1 MALQL
6 PQFDNW
12 TERFTNPE
20 KFTARVNAVN
30 ATSTDPST
38 QFRNQQQAVT
48 SPVVQRMQQ
57 QLQPQ
62 YGSVVQQVQQPKFVQ
77 PTGQDQNN
85 GNIWST
91 IGSFLGADSFKRTGE
106 GIAEVINEWNGNAQK
121 ERDANEQRQQQDIA
135 LIKHYGD
142 LIRNGDEG
150 QKIRA
155 RAALK
160 SLIETSSQQD
170 KDWQARQQEIAERT
184 DPVKGAGAIVDL
196 GLTYGTLGVGA
207 GATKAAAATGKI
219 LTKQA
224 AKEAAIGSALG
235 FGSGVAGA
243 YEQNGAAANNDPN
256 TFIQG
261 LIGAAVGGGIPI
273 VGKAIGKGMKYVIDK
288 DGNTVPVPQADIPKQ
303 LNHYT
308 TAEAKKSINKGGF
321 EIRKTKSVQ
330 GDGIYFLNKDDPSMV
345 MADVVNEAK
354 IRGRLAPD
362 TRIMDL
368 SSPDYKGPSP
378 TSGNKLRKYAER
390 NGFDGATDGS
400 QTVIYNADKV
410 LNGRP
415 KITVKAVVNE
425 VKEAPKP
432 KVAIKGKVNE
442 TTPAIESELTKPSAR
457 LKKGS
462 RGEISSKLDS
472 VDENDVFGN
481 RNIIKRVKNELGKHF
496 VDDDNQMLNLLGRI
510 EKETG
515 RTGLKDQYYYDT
527 GRIRVANAIADHRI
541 TNSDSIHKLFG
552 GLKDYTK
559 VGRKLRQLA
568 GQDGKSELDRFDEYA
583 SARAELQNYKGKK
596 TSKSREE
603 LAGIVVNGHEEFGDR
618 FKAMNDFYKDQSRYL
633 YENGII
639 SKKKMESYQK
649 NPDYIRIQRDVDDLV
664 NRGTMTGKSKS
675 QSFASTTTKQR
686 RKGSEREVLSPTK
699 TLLERAQQMEL
710 EVQRNRAAN
719 HTIDTLSEYGLA
731 RRVANADGKNTVAR
745 FKGGKKEFWEVP
757 GDVKKEMENLNPY
770 TMGPVMHI
778 ISAPNRLLRAGATG
792 LNVPFAAAN
801 YMRDQAGSFIQSK
814 NVMYTH
820 NPVTIIK
827 SLGSAARDIGDGSN
841 DPLWKKFEEFTGN
854 STVYDEL
861 RNQKA
866 TVQTLR
872 ELRQGSKG
880 KALNRVI
887 SPVRSLEDL
896 IGVTEKATRFQNF
909 KGAYQEALKSG
920 LTEREALQQATLAAR
935 KNTTDFN
942 RAGDWGR
949 VLNGFIPYF
958 NASIQGTRTMARSF
972 KERPV
977 ATSIKTLG
985 TMAIPG
991 VAATL
996 WNYADPKRAEA
1007 YNSINDFEKKDN
1019 WIIVG
1024 PDARQRSDGTWE
1036 GVYKIPKPPGYRDLT
1051 DPVRDVTEMFAKGEN
1066 HVDVGNMLQDVLGA
1080 MSGPIQTG
1088 SGDQVIGSLIPQQA
1102 KPFAQAYFNK
1112 NFYTGK
1118 DVVPDYMLDATDDKS
1133 KQAYKST
1140 SGTAR
1145 MLAKQF
1151 GVSPI
1156 TVEQFIRDSG
1166 ASVGQY
1172 ALNAVDTAANK
1183 AGLIPDEQIGGKSAL
1198 DDVVSRFGEA
1208 RGDLLERNKT
1218 DGQKYFEAREK
1229 ATEGLSKQEKEAY
1242 NTLHP
1247 SKKNFLGDVTYDA
1260 DSIYNAAARLD
1271 TYNRFP
1277 AVFEADK
1284 KLDAIQRAKGE
1295 AGNPMFD
1302 LSREQLKKVL
1312 EKDNLPPGAKDPE
1325 LSNLYKQDW
1334 YVDYQNKR
1342 TEYYDSVNKKLEAQG
1357 KSLGNQ
1363 ENPYPTTPANV
1374 QADMNYYNSLPKGTG
1389 ARSAWIKANP
1399 DSWNAMQNQYAA
1411 VDDWQNKQRAKRGLD
1426 ATEGSQ
1432 GQANGYSTSS
1442 SSSSGGSSY
1451 SRRSSGGSSSKS
1463 SGINEYG
1470 YLVKRGGATINLKAP
1485 AAKSTAAKAKV
1496 AKATVS
1502 KPKVSLKKTR
1512 I

>member
-6 PQFDNW
+6 RPVAINW
-12 TERFTNPE
+12 TDRFTNPAQYE
-20 KFTARVNAVN
+20 ASVRANLVGNN
-30 ATSTDPST
+30 
-38 QFRNQQQAVT
+38 N
-48 SPVVQRMQQ
+48 PVIQQ
-57 QLQPQ
+57 QLAVNKASPAVQKVAQQQNLQINNTPQPF
-62 YGSVVQQVQQPKFVQ
+62 VAPQQPA
-77 PTGQDQNN
+77 P
-85 GNIWST
+85 NIWGT
-91 IGSFLGADSFKRTGE
+91 IGDFLGAPAFKRIGE
-106 GIAEVINEWNGNAQK
+106 GTAEVINELNGNAQK
-121 ERDANEQRQQQDIA
+121 ERDREDARQKQDID
-135 LIKHYGD
+135 LIRNYGN
-142 LIRNGDEG
+142 LIRNGDPAT
-150 QKIRA
+150 QARA
-155 RAALK
+155 RAALA
-160 SLIETSSQQD
+160 SLLKTSSQQD

-261 LIGAAVGGGIPI
+261 LIGAAVGGAVPTVGRV
-273 VGKAIGKGMKYVIDK
+273 VGKGAKALVSK
-288 DGNTVPVPQADIPKQ
+288 A
-303 LNHYT
+303 
-308 TAEAKKSINKGGF
+308 AEQEASIAARNA
-321 EIRKTKSVQ
+321 
-330 GDGIYFLNKDDPSMV
+330 P
-345 MADVVNEAK
+345 EAV
-354 IRGRLAPD
+354 ANVA
-362 TRIMDL
+362 
-368 SSPDYKGPSP
+368 S
-378 TSGNKLRKYAER
+378 E
-390 NGFDGATDGS
+390 
-400 QTVIYNADKV
+400 
-410 LNGRP
+410 
-415 KITVKAVVNE
+415 
-425 VKEAPKP
+425 KP
-432 KVAIKGKVNE
+432 KVAFKQYKSEATELAALNKKANSRALDINEKARRQELTKAKQVGDDVVN
-442 TTPAIESELTKPSAR
+442 ELTKPSAR

-1183 AGLIPDEQIGGKSAL
+1183 AGLIPDKQIGGKSAL

-1389 ARSAWIKANP
+1389 ERSNWIKSNP
-1399 DSWNAMQNQYAA
+1399 DNWAAMQAQYAA
-1411 VDDWQNKQRAKRGLD
+1411 VDNWQNKQRGRRGLD
-1426 ATEGSQ
+1426 ATEGDE
-1432 GQANGYSTSS
+1432 GKANGYDTSS
-1442 SSSSGGSSY
+1442 SSSSGGY
-1451 SRRSSGGSSSKS
+1451 SRSYGGRSSS
-1463 SGINEYG
+1463 SGINPYS
-1470 YLVKRGGATINLKAP
+1470 YQVDSGGASIKLSSGKKKARVALKSVSK
-1485 AAKSTAAKAKV
+1485 KSG
-1496 AKATVS
+1496 
-1502 KPKVSLKKTR
+1502 KPKVSLKKSSA
-1512 I
+1512 